1 LKQPR
6 SANVPAHID
15 APWVRPGWTSNL
27 RSPDRV
33 DGSIREVEVTWER
46 AKPYRGQA
54 AHDLTSSRCLCMSSS
69 RPSRRSSSSSS
80 STTLN
85 HNSKPKWRSPYH
97 KDARA
102 KTTLSLV
109 FAEPEEPKS
118 ISPGTAEKH
127 IASMHDA
134 INSE

>member
-1 LKQPR
+1 
-6 SANVPAHID
+6 
-15 APWVRPGWTSNL
+15 
-27 RSPDRV
+27 
-33 DGSIREVEVTWER
+33 
-46 AKPYRGQA
+46 
-54 AHDLTSSRCLCMSSS
+54 MSSS
-69 RPSRRSSSSSS
+69 RLSRRLSSSSVSA
-80 STTLN
+80 TVN
-85 HNSKPKWRSPYH
+85 YNSNPKWRSPYI

-134 INSE
+134 INSKCALSPVLLLFTF